1 MSGEAAYYP
10 AELNKALNGG
20 LVQAR
25 VAGAPG
31 RRDLASASSSACGG
45 CGYCGRSECGECSLL
60 CVWRYGKGDYDDP
73 PAPDPPLPPLQPLPL
88 SAEQAA
94 AAKLPATDLS
104 VVRAPAGAGKT
115 KTMVARAEH
124 LCSAGTSCMLLV
136 FARKAAEELRRRLR
150 ARWLRPCR
158 GPQHLGRR
166 DTRGGWWRA
175 SRRLSGVEVLTLH
188 KWALSLLRRR
198 MTLLRVLPEAE
209 AKALT
214 VVAASKVAPRPPQV
228 KDGDILALLQRAE
241 RRPATIPPD
250 DWLLRVREVFD
261 RLCTSAGAVLLGA
274 VFRLA
279 AELLQRDGRLLAE
292 VQSEV
297 RHVLVD
303 EAQDLD
309 AAQLALLERLR
320 AGSSPVGITAVGDP
334 RQAIFGWRG
343 AAPGTVQ
350 ALEERAQSTQRLG
363 ASPERGRSPRAHSAL
378 LSSRLRLHAQ
388 GSTIARRTRSLRSPT
403 RCSARRKSR
412 R

>member
-1 MSGEAAYYP
+1 
-10 AELNKALNGG
+10 
-20 LVQAR
+20 
-25 VAGAPG
+25 
-31 RRDLASASSSACGG
+31 
-45 CGYCGRSECGECSLL
+45 
-60 CVWRYGKGDYDDP
+60 
-73 PAPDPPLPPLQPLPL
+73 
-88 SAEQAA
+88 
-94 AAKLPATDLS
+94 
-104 VVRAPAGAGKT
+104 
-115 KTMVARAEH
+115 
-124 LCSAGTSCMLLV
+124 
-136 FARKAAEELRRRLR
+136 
-150 ARWLRPCR
+150 
-158 GPQHLGRR
+158 
-166 DTRGGWWRA
+166 
-175 SRRLSGVEVLTLH
+175 
-188 KWALSLLRRR
+188 

-309 AAQLALLERLR
+309 AAQLALLELLR
-320 AGSSPVGITAVGDP
+320 TGSSPVGITAVGDP

-343 AAPGTVQ
+343 AAPDTVQ
-350 ALEERAQSTQRLG
+350 ALEQRAQSTQRLG
-363 ASPERGRSPRAHSAL
+363 ASPERGRRGARARSAL

-388 GSTIARRTRSLRSPT
+388 GSTIARRPRSLRSPT